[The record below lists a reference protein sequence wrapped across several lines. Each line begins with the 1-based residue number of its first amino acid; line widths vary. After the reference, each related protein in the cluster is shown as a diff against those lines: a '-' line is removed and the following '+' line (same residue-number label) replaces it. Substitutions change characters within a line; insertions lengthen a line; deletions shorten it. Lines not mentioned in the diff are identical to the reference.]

1 MKFCENCG
9 TELSENAQFC
19 KECGLPVHQQTNM
32 EITHSPSVS
41 ERKPISPKKKKWII
55 AGVTAAV
62 LLIGAY
68 KIGESLF
75 SKERLINNFEEALIN
90 QDEKAISELLHSSDK
105 KLEINKDT
113 VKSFMKYYKENPDEI
128 KVTVESL
135 RNQSEMTGVQEDA
148 ENYNNFF
155 SSTSDEMVTILQDG
169 KFIFYDKYQ
178 LMIDSIYLTLQTNY
192 KDTELYINNEKV
204 DKTDQVDFEKTY
216 GPYVPGIHDVEA
228 KLKTDFVDLVVE
240 DSVTAHGGDQPT
252 VDLYLEGEDVYIE
265 TSIDSEEVDLKGKL
279 YINGK
284 DVGINPFQ
292 NDEFGPVLTDGTM
305 KAAIEA
311 ELPWG
316 TIKTKEKEVNST
328 YLEINLGEDEET
340 QKHIMDTVV
349 QNTRESLI
357 AITSGTTSKMT
368 MATEDFKQSMQEDID
383 DAKEYGE
390 LFKGKYLSTTF
401 DLNSFTISYEEDAW
415 MANVDILIKSQ
426 GGYYYEGA
434 NPELDDQNQTYE
446 VTLIYNEK
454 SKKWLIDSMDYR
466 FFFDDENVKEIKE
479 ESPKVYT
486 TS

>member
-1 MKFCENCG
+1 MKFCKNCG
-9 TELSENAQFC
+9 KELSGNAQFC
-19 KECGLPVHQQTNM
+19 KECGTPVHQQTNM
-32 EITHSPSVS
+32 QVSNSQSVS
-41 ERKPISPKKKKWII
+41 ERKPMSPQKKKWII
-55 AGVTAAV
+55 AGVAAAI

-75 SKERLINNFEEALIN
+75 SQERLINNFEEALIN
-90 QDEKAISELLHSSDK
+90 HDDKAMAELLHSSDK
-105 KLEINKDT
+105 KLDINKET
-113 VKSFMKYYKENPDEI
+113 VKAFMKYYKENPDEI

-135 RNQSEMTGVQEDA
+135 RNQSEMTDLQEDA
-148 ENYNNFF
+148 ENFDDLF

-178 LMIDSIYLTLQTNY
+178 LMIDSTYLTVETNY

-204 DKTDQVDFEKTY
+204 DKADQADFVKTY
-216 GPYVPGIHDVEA
+216 GPYVPGIHDVKA

-240 DSVTAHGGDQPT
+240 DSITTHGGDQQT
-252 VDLYLEGEDVYIE
+252 VDLYLEGEDVHID

-292 NDEFGPVLTDGTM
+292 NEEFGPVLTDGTM
-305 KAAIEA
+305 KAAVEA

-316 TIKTKEKEVNST
+316 TIKTNEKEIHST
-328 YLEINLGEDEET
+328 YTEINLGEHEET
-340 QKHIMDTVV
+340 QKQIMDTVV

-368 MATEDFKQSMQEDID
+368 RATEDFKQSVQEEID
-383 DAKEYGE
+383 EARVFEE

-401 DLNSFTISYEEDAW
+401 DLNSFMISYEEDAW
-415 MANVDILIKSQ
+415 KANVDVLIKSQ
-426 GGYYYEGA
+426 GDYYYKDET
-434 NPELDDQNQTYE
+434 PELEDQSETYE
-446 VTLIYNEK
+446 VTLIYDEK
-454 SKKWLIDSMDYR
+454 AKKWLVDSMDYR
-466 FFFDDENVKEIKE
+466 FFFDEENVKEIKE
-479 ESPKVYT
+479 ESPKEYT